1 VDFSFRWVNDHLGLS
16 WKGYCTQKSQS
27 KTWFSIW
34 NCFLGEFRHVQI
46 IKSLVL
52 YIHIYIYYF
61 HYIRILG
68 RDFLTDSTIISSW
81 SSSEISLGKLQVYNE
96 VSAESHG
103 FLLRFFMGGQLAA
116 REIRVF
122 HTSCSKHHT
131 SVLIKSLKPFPRILP
146 LTNPGFPSYYIPNP
160 FAPGAERLSL
170 GVCAETS
177 RRSGPERH
185 QMSGRGTLSNL
196 GGASQVVSG

>member
-1 VDFSFRWVNDHLGLS
+1 MTIWVCLEKGIVPKNPRVRHDFLYEIVFWGSSDTFKLS
-16 WKGYCTQKSQS
+16 SL
-27 KTWFSIW
+27 WF
-34 NCFLGEFRHVQI
+34 
-46 IKSLVL
+46 
-52 YIHIYIYYF
+52 YIYIYIYYF